1 MNFLARFCKKYLC
14 SISPSRMVLDLVQPA
29 SVCSTSWRIDS
40 VCHKG
45 WQPGGSLHQQA
56 KLQKTSCNCGS
67 MLVNNL
73 LLLQA
78 PISGLVVAQ
87 DCLLRWTGFSSSS
100 NSIINRRLRII
111 SSSSSHLQQF
121 GVIKDDRKCNHR
133 LRHPPAAIRDEH
145 GLPDYVHSFEN
156 GGTNSREISQEKI
169 TARATT
175 GASLAETVTTTEVQT
190 LFVPPPPPRTAPS
203 SAAAAPHQFP
213 LEKSKEV
220 DFTSPESQTPAAK
233 PSQRRK
239 SQPYVESASEKEAW
253 ALLREA
259 VVTYCG
265 EPVGTIA
272 ARDPSDPFPQNYDQ
286 VFIRDFIPSAIGFL
300 LKGEHEIVRNFLIHT
315 LQLQV
320 MLSISLNPSDM
331 ANFVFVW
338 RWFDALWVTL
348 ILVVPY

>member
-1 MNFLARFCKKYLC
+1 
-14 SISPSRMVLDLVQPA
+14 MVLDLVQAA

-56 KLQKTSCNCGS
+56 KLQKTSCHCGS

-78 PISGLVVAQ
+78 PISDLVVSQ

-100 NSIINRRLRII
+100 NSIINF
-111 SSSSSHLQQF
+111 SSSHLQQF
-121 GVIKDDRKCNHR
+121 GIIKDDRKCNHR

-190 LFVPPPPPRTAPS
+190 LSVPPPPPRIAPS
-203 SAAAAPHQFP
+203 SAAAAAAPHQFAP
-213 LEKSKEV
+213 EKSKEV
-220 DFTSPESQTPAAK
+220 DFTPPESQTPFAK

-253 ALLREA
+253 ALLKEA

-272 ARDPSDPFPQNYDQ
+272 ARDPSDPFPLNYDQ

-338 RWFDALWVTL
+338 RWLDAL
-348 ILVVPY
+348 